1 MVNYDFDQ
9 RGQIFPLHTG
19 LVARLAMA
27 GNILG
32 DMRVELLQQGLIVL
46 QVTCSSMKAQDTH
59 ENIFVVGQIGHR
71 LDVINMGM
79 L

>member
-1 MVNYDFDQ
+1 MISISEGKPFHFILVWW
-9 RGQIFPLHTG
+9 LG
-19 LVARLAMA
+19 LLW
-27 GNILG
+27 NILG

-46 QVTCSSMKAQDTH
+46 QVTCLSMKAQDTN
-59 ENIFVVGQIGHR
+59 ENIFVVGQLGHR

>member
-1 MVNYDFDQ
+1 MISIREGKSFNF
-9 RGQIFPLHTG
+9 I
-19 LVARLAMA
+19 LVLWIVLRR
-27 GNILG
+27 NILR
-32 DMRVELLQQGLIVL
+32 DTRVEFLKQGLIVL

-59 ENIFVVGQIGHR
+59 ENIFVVGQVGHR

>member
-1 MVNYDFDQ
+1 MISIREGKSFHFILV
-9 RGQIFPLHTG
+9 LWLG
-19 LVARLAMA
+19 LRW
-27 GNILG
+27 NILG

-59 ENIFVVGQIGHR
+59 ENIFVVGQVGHR

>member
-1 MVNYDFDQ
+1 MISIREGKSFNF
-9 RGQIFPLHTG
+9 I
-19 LVARLAMA
+19 LVLWIVLRR
-27 GNILG
+27 NILR
-32 DMRVELLQQGLIVL
+32 DTRVEFLKQGPIVL

-59 ENIFVVGQIGHR
+59 ENIFVVGQVGHR

>member
-1 MVNYDFDQ
+1 MISIREGKSFNFILVLW
-9 RGQIFPLHTG
+9 IG
-19 LVARLAMA
+19 LRR
-27 GNILG
+27 NILR
-32 DMRVELLQQGLIVL
+32 DTRVEFLKQGLIVL

-59 ENIFVVGQIGHR
+59 ENIFVVGQVGHR

>member
-1 MVNYDFDQ
+1 MISIREGKSFNFILVLW
-9 RGQIFPLHTG
+9 IG
-19 LVARLAMA
+19 LRW
-27 GNILG
+27 NILR
-32 DMRVELLQQGLIVL
+32 DTRVEFLKQGLIVL

-59 ENIFVVGQIGHR
+59 ENIFVVGQVGHR

>member
-1 MVNYDFDQ
+1 MISIREGKSFNF
-9 RGQIFPLHTG
+9 I
-19 LVARLAMA
+19 LVLWIVLRR
-27 GNILG
+27 NILR
-32 DMRVELLQQGLIVL
+32 DTRVEFLKQGLIVL

-59 ENIFVVGQIGHR
+59 EKIFVVGQVGHR